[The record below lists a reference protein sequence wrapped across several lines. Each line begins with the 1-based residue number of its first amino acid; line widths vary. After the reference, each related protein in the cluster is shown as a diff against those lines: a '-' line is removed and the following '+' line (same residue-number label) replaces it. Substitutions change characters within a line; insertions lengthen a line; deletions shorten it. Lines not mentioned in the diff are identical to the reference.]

1 MRASESVFDGIDFR
15 SVNLPQSLTPHH
27 EFTKESR
34 QNNARRNLAGLG
46 DSPGWFIVWLT
57 RAIQAGGGRSLH
69 SDSQKNRKCSLQPMC
84 RADSGHELE
93 IRSNDFT
100 AISATDGPPNLC
112 IDTRFDGL

>member
-46 DSPGWFIVWLT
+46 DSPGCFIVWLT
-57 RAIQAGGGRSLH
+57 RAIQAGG
-69 SDSQKNRKCSLQPMC
+69 DE
-84 RADSGHELE
+84 AY
-93 IRSNDFT
+93 IRT
-100 AISATDGPPNLC
+100 AKKIGNAARNPC
-112 IDTRFDGL
+112 AGLIQVTN

>member
-57 RAIQAGGGRSLH
+57 RAIQAGGGT
-69 SDSQKNRKCSLQPMC
+69 KPTFGQPKKSEMQP
-84 RADSGHELE
+84 
-93 IRSNDFT
+93 
-100 AISATDGPPNLC
+100 ATHVPG
-112 IDTRFDGL
+112 